1 MKKWILALVMVCLC
15 LTGCSGRT
23 GCYEASIA
31 GAAAES
37 MMQSLKSLDL
47 EAFNDC
53 TDNLVSRDRSWLGF
67 TTAEEYR
74 VFNRI
79 SQTDLVKRKT
89 V

>member
-1 MKKWILALVMVCLC
+1 MDTCLSDG
-15 LTGCSGRT
+15 LPVSDWLQREDR
-23 GCYEASIA
+23 CYEASIA

>member
-1 MKKWILALVMVCLC
+1 MAVVPAEIKKYNDGSRIDRRNDNMKKWILALVMVCLC

-23 GCYEASIA
+23 GAMRHQSPE
-31 GAAAES
+31 AAAES

-53 TDNLVSRDRSWLGF
+53 TDNLVRFS
-67 TTAEEYR
+67 
-74 VFNRI
+74 
-79 SQTDLVKRKT
+79 KRKT